1 MKARQVLWLSWP
13 LRLVTDRTINQ
24 CFSGGAW
31 YGRESGSRA
40 SKYWHLLHFVATISA
55 PLTEP
60 LKNDHKI
67 PNNNKTRR
75 ADKINVFS
83 ILLISNILSI
93 CVGGSGG
100 KPQKSPQWKQIV
112 PAGVESA
119 KGKMQNTQENTTA
132 TTTKEAA
139 HREEEKKG
147 KERKHSGDWQSL
159 FDWEEAKRLANVI
172 NKASQRFWWHLNWQP
187 HEWAQKARSLQCI
200 CGIHTH
206 TDTHTSL
213 YASVAHINHVLVRQ
227 QAGSQAGS
235 KSVRQLARQAAVPTN
250 KAAKTQ
256 VGKCSS

>member
-1 MKARQVLWLSWP
+1 MKARQVLWPSWP

-24 CFSGGAW
+24 CSSGGAW

-139 HREEEKKG
+139 HREEEKK
-147 KERKHSGDWQSL
+147 KERKGSTAETGKVFSTERRLKGWRTSL
-159 FDWEEAKRLANVI
+159 IKPRKDFDDTWTDSRTNEPKKRDHFSVSVGY
-172 NKASQRFWWHLNWQP
+172 K
-187 HEWAQKARSLQCI
+187 
-200 CGIHTH
+200 HTH
-206 TDTHTSL
+206 THKP
-213 YASVAHINHVLVRQ
+213 VC
-227 QAGSQAGS
+227 
-235 KSVRQLARQAAVPTN
+235 
-250 KAAKTQ
+250 
-256 VGKCSS
+256 KCGAY

>member
-1 MKARQVLWLSWP
+1 MLGGDKVSDYVLFLSKTNESATSFVTELAASLGYWP
-13 LRLVTDRTINQ
+13 DNQ
-24 CFSGGAW
+24 SMLLWGGAW

-75 ADKINVFS
+75 EDKINVFS

-119 KGKMQNTQENTTA
+119 KGKIQNTQENTTT

-139 HREEEKKG
+139 HREEEEKRKG
-147 KERKHSGDWQSL
+147 KEAQR
-159 FDWEEAKRLANVI
+159 RLA
-172 NKASQRFWWHLNWQP
+172 K
-187 HEWAQKARSLQCI
+187 SLRLR
-200 CGIHTH
+200 G
-206 TDTHTSL
+206 
-213 YASVAHINHVLVRQ
+213 
-227 QAGSQAGS
+227 G
-235 KSVRQLARQAAVPTN
+235 
-250 KAAKTQ
+250 
-256 VGKCSS
+256 